1 MVENF
6 GQTAG
11 IALPIPAFIVHL
23 GMHIAVRS
31 VSINVVE

>member
-1 MVENF
+1 MVESF

-11 IALPIPAFIVHL
+11 ITLPIPAFIVHF

-31 VSINVVE
+31 VSISVAE